1 MYMDTLFSQFSHF
14 AVVFHFRFAFSLA
27 LCLNCWAKVFAYFA
41 AWSHIKVLYFCC
53 CPFHVS
59 FRFVSLRYV
68 IVSLCFSQYFCI
80 KFSCSIAGPERAK
93 KIKTHTH
100 SYIYIYMMPHF
111 VFMAR
116 SAIFIRRCNQANRNN
131 NSNNNK
137 MKNNRRITK
146 MFIYIGAK
154 GISMLLFALCSLRSF
169 VTFGFLFSF
178 IFLFACATCLMEI
191 ISA

>member
-1 MYMDTLFSQFSHF
+1 MHILQLGRILKFY
-14 AVVFHFRFAFSLA
+14 
-27 LCLNCWAKVFAYFA
+27 VFAA
-41 AWSHIKVLYFCC
+41 ARFT
-53 CPFHVS
+53 

-100 SYIYIYMMPHF
+100 THSYIYIYMMPHF

-131 NSNNNK
+131 NKNNK

>member
-1 MYMDTLFSQFSHF
+1 M
-14 AVVFHFRFAFSLA
+14 
-27 LCLNCWAKVFAYFA
+27 LN
-41 AWSHIKVLYFCC
+41 
-53 CPFHVS
+53 
-59 FRFVSLRYV
+59 R
-68 IVSLCFSQYFCI
+68 
-80 KFSCSIAGPERAK
+80 RAREGK
-93 KIKTHTH
+93 EDIDAHTH

-131 NSNNNK
+131 NNNK

-169 VTFGFLFSF
+169 VTFGFLSSF